1 MKQRYIQ
8 LSIAVIEN
16 VMIDIDA
23 NIWDEEEEQYIL
35 FVFFYCTQQV
45 ANERIY
51 RNHGD
56 RNQSNIDLGQKHTR

>member
-16 VMIDIDA
+16 VMMDIDA
-23 NIWDEEEEQYIL
+23 KIWDEEVEQFIL
-35 FVFFYCTQQV
+35 FVFFNCAQQV

-51 RNHGD
+51 CNHGD